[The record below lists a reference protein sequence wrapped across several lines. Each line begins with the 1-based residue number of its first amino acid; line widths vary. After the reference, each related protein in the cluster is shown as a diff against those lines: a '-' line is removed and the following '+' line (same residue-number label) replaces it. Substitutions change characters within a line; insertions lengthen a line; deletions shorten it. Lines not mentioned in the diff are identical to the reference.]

1 MTKEEKLIV
10 SAYTGFLMCDWDDLH
25 KFIEDTLGRPVW
37 THELADDKVNEEIR
51 LRLKPRFLAIC
62 AAREESSQPR
72 WIPVTERLP
81 DEGRYLT
88 LTTPV
93 INSGEPFAR
102 ILRFSE
108 NLESVDRYDFE
119 EISRSGW
126 YYYDDEFGHIEV
138 VTVTHWMPLPEPPKE
153 GQA

>member
-10 SAYTGFLMCDWDDLH
+10 STYTGFLMCNWNDVH
-25 KFIEDTLGRPVW
+25 EFIADTLGRPVW
-37 THELADDKVNEEIR
+37 THELADDKVKEEVR

-81 DEGRYLT
+81 DEIEDVLIYGEWTGVSGTKYREIWLT
-88 LTTPV
+88 DLK
-93 INSGEPFAR
+93 SLLHQGYEPIA
-102 ILRFSE
+102 
-108 NLESVDRYDFE
+108 
-119 EISRSGW
+119 
-126 YYYDDEFGHIEV
+126 
-138 VTVTHWMPLPEPPKE
+138 WMPLPAPPKE